1 MEGNERHAATK
12 RQDSKEIDI
21 ERTDGKKTSDE
32 KGKGNLQETQ
42 YQCRSSVRLNKEL
55 QTVR

>member
-12 RQDSKEIDI
+12 RQDSKETDI
-21 ERTDGKKTSDE
+21 ERTNGEEISDE
-32 KGKGNLQETQ
+32 KGKGNLQETR